1 MKNKKGIK
9 VIKSLDYDI
18 FSQFDFSDFIRN
30 RKNAVIL
37 PDSINPLLQIL
48 GLTCNRARLE
58 KANFLIFLKQ
68 VNFCCKIW

>member
-37 PDSINPLLQIL
+37 PDSINPLPQIP
-48 GLTCNRARLE
+48 GLTCNPARLE
-58 KANFLIFLKQ
+58 KANFLCKNEKNGRIF
-68 VNFCCKIW
+68 